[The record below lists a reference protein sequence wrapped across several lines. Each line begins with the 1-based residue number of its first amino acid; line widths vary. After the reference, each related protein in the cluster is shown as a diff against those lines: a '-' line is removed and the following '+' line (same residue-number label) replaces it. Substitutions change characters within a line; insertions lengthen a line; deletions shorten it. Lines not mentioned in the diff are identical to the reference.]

1 VTIIDVSTVNSGALN
16 LKTFLDKVLE
26 KTVETF
32 EELNVPVPSR
42 RFWTMGEPAVDC
54 EQLVVSFIQIYLGLP
69 GDEASQPQR
78 CSVPRSAVLRISVS
92 RPIPVVGANG
102 KAPSGDK
109 IQEASEIAAVDTW
122 VFMELINKLDQ
133 WEPGEFGMGVIATVE
148 AANPEGGF
156 QTTNMQVTLVVP

>member
-1 VTIIDVSTVNSGALN
+1 MAVVDISTVHTDALN
-16 LKTFLDKVLE
+16 LKNFLDAVLQ
-26 KTVETF
+26 KTVSKF

-42 RFWTMGEPAVDC
+42 YFWTMGEPSIDC

-92 RPIPVVGANG
+92 RPIPVVGVNG
-102 KAPSGDK
+102 KAPTGDK

-122 VFMELINKLDQ
+122 VFMELINELDQ
-133 WEPGEFGMGVIATVE
+133 WEPGEYGMGVIATVE